1 MIRGKKYKNAFSKV
15 DREKRYDLLDG
26 ITLVKDLSYA
36 SYDETVEVHF
46 NLNIDPRHADQQLR
60 GTLTLPSGVGKETVV
75 AAIVK
80 EDQVKDVLSAG
91 ADYAGSLDLIEKIQS
106 GWLEFD
112 ILVASPNM
120 MSQVGKLG
128 KILGSKGLMPN
139 PKVGTVTPDVSQAV
153 QSFKSGRLEYRNDKD
168 GIIHLVLGKV
178 SFSVDDL
185 VKNFEMVYDTLI
197 KAKPAKVKGTYIN
210 SISISTSNG
219 VGVFLDTVINCVVK

>member
-80 EDQVKDVLSAG
+80 EDQVEDMLSVG
-91 ADYAGSLDLIEKIQS
+91 ADYAGSSDLIEKIQA

-128 KILGSKGLMPN
+128 KVLGSKGLMPN

-185 VKNFEMVYDTLI
+185 VKNFEMVYDTLL
-197 KAKPAKVKGTYIN
+197 KVKPAKVKGTYIN

-219 VGVFLDTVINCVVK
+219 VGVFLDTVIDCVVK

>member
-80 EDQVKDVLSAG
+80 EDQVEDVLSAG
-91 ADYAGSLDLIEKIQS
+91 ADYAGSVDLIEKIQA

-128 KILGSKGLMPN
+128 KVLGSKGLMPN

-185 VKNFEMVYDTLI
+185 VKNFEMVYDTLL
-197 KAKPAKVKGTYIN
+197 KVKPAKVKGTYIN

-219 VGVFLDTVINCVVK
+219 VGVFLDTVIDCVVK

>member
-80 EDQVKDVLSAG
+80 EDQVEDVLSAG
-91 ADYAGSLDLIEKIQS
+91 ADYAGSVDLIEKIQA

-112 ILVASPNM
+112 ILVASRNM

-128 KILGSKGLMPN
+128 KVLGSKGLMPN

-185 VKNFEMVYDTLI
+185 VKNFEMVYDTLL
-197 KAKPAKVKGTYIN
+197 KVKPAKVKGTYIN

-219 VGVFLDTVINCVVK
+219 VGVFLDTVIDCVVK